1 MPQGTQTKDA
11 RMKRTLETWLA
22 NPLATFEEIAASAGV
37 SDITFW
43 RYRQDADFMK
53 EYHEQ
58 QRQRFSSLEGKAI
71 AQLENKL
78 DDGEWKAIQYT
89 LDGLGYKPTEKI
101 EAKADIHN
109 YTVGFDDE

>member
-1 MPQGTQTKDA
+1 MPQGNQTKDD
-11 RMKRTLETWLA
+11 RMKRTLEVWLA
-22 NPLATFEEIAASAGV
+22 NPLAKFEEIAAAAGV
-37 SDITFW
+37 SDKTFW
-43 RYRQDADFMK
+43 RYRQDPDFMA
-53 EYHEQ
+53 EYHKQ
-58 QRQRFSSLEGKAI
+58 QKQRFSSLEGKAI